1 MAESQK
7 PKMALETLGD
17 VMQLIVQ
24 TLHSQLGTDNA
35 VLRFIVCA
43 LVAQGH
49 VLLEDVPGVGKTTL
63 ANALARVIGADAKRI
78 QFTPDMMPSDV
89 TGVGVWQE
97 DVHSFVFHPGPL
109 FSHVVIA
116 DEINR
121 ANPKAQAAMLEAMAE
136 GSVSVDGVTHPLPD
150 PFLVLATQNP
160 IELEGTFPLPE
171 AQLDRFMI
179 RVSIGYPSHSQQSEM
194 LMADYAGK
202 PLRSLHA
209 VCNLAQIREL
219 RHAIDVLS
227 VSQAVADYIV
237 NLVEATRVAE
247 GVQFG
252 ASPRAAFHM
261 LNMAKA
267 WALLE
272 GRSVVLPKDVRSVA
286 SAVLTHRLVIRGSRE
301 LQAREIIQ
309 HILETTEMP
318 KARDMRV

>member
-1 MAESQK
+1 MAEVQE
-7 PKMALETLGD
+7 PKMALETVGD
-17 VMQLIVQ
+17 VMQSIVQ
-24 TLHSQLGTDNA
+24 TLHSQLGTDNI

-63 ANALARVIGADAKRI
+63 ANALARVIDADVKRI
-78 QFTPDMMPSDV
+78 QFTSDMMPSDV

-97 DVHSFVFHPGPL
+97 DVRSFVFHPGPL

-136 GSVSVDGVTHPLPD
+136 GSVSVDGITHPLPD

-179 RVSIGYPSHSQQSEM
+179 RVSIGYPSRSQQSAM

-202 PLRSLHA
+202 PLRTLCA

-219 RHAIDVLS
+219 RHTVDALKVN
-227 VSQAVADYIV
+227 QAVADYIV
-237 NLVEATRVAE
+237 DLIEATRVAE
-247 GVQFG
+247 DVQFG

-272 GRSVVLPKDVRSVA
+272 GRNVVLPQDVRSVA
-286 SAVLTHRLVIRGSRE
+286 SAVLAHRLVIRGSRE
-301 LQAREIIQ
+301 LRAGEIIK
-309 HILETTEMP
+309 HILETVEMP

>member
-1 MAESQK
+1 MAEAQE
-7 PKMALETLGD
+7 PRVALETSGD
-17 VMQLIVQ
+17 VMRAIVRA
-24 TLHSQLGTDNA
+24 LHTQLGTDSTA
-35 VLRFIVCA
+35 LRLIVCA
-43 LVAQGH
+43 LAAQGH
-49 VLLEDVPGVGKTTL
+49 ILLEDVPGVGKTTL
-63 ANALARVIGADAKRI
+63 ANALALVIGAEAKRI

-97 DVHSFVFHPGPL
+97 NTHSFVFHPGPL

-160 IELEGTFPLPE
+160 IELEGTYPLPE

-179 RVSIGYPSHSQQSEM
+179 RISIGYPSRNQQSAM

-202 PLRSLHA
+202 PLRTLRA
-209 VCNLAQIREL
+209 ACGLEQVREL
-219 RHAIDVLS
+219 RHAIDVLK

-237 NLVEATRVAE
+237 DLVEATRVTS

-272 GRSVVLPKDVRSVA
+272 GRGVVLPQDVGNIA
-286 SAVLTHRLVIRGSRE
+286 SAVLSHRLVIRGSRE
-301 LQAREIIQ
+301 LRAGEIIE
-309 HILETTEMP
+309 HILETVEMP